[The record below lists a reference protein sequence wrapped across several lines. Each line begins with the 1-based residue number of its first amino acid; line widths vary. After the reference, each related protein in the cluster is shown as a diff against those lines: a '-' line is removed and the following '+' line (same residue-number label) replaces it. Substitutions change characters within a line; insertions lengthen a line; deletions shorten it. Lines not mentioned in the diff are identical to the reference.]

1 MISYFYPETLKNV
14 TDALLERF
22 THLQVNRYNKARTTI
37 VKTIDV
43 PIAFAPVEKTQQ
55 DRLENYSAEPEST
68 GQRYYLQVP
77 RLALVFN
84 GFAYA
89 PDRATAVNEYR
100 YFQGQDSQHLN
111 AVFKDIQ
118 PSPWNFTY
126 TLFIRT
132 DSISDFSQIIE
143 NVLPYFNPKLYLRV
157 KEFSF
162 LNIERDLAVI
172 LNDATPDFTDELDKS
187 NMRQINGNVTFSVEG
202 WMYKPVDAAKLVKVI
217 RTRYFFEGE
226 AAKDTLMDVNG
237 VTHTPSNVT
246 IIVSGPMVIHMT
258 VIQPSRAYAKST
270 GVYTGIMQ
278 INAIAPPATEIIGH
292 GNVNIQSAALANNTL
307 PPATIITHTVSA
319 SADFSVCRSQYQ
331 KFRSADSCPY
341 EQWRNRFCP
350 PRACT
355 PQNWLRYFGKPCE
368 ATSDRS
374 KMLGLFY

>member
-1 MISYFYPETLKNV
+1 MIQYYYPETLKNI
-14 TDALLERF
+14 TDSLLERF
-22 THLQVNRYNKARTTI
+22 THLQVNRYNKARTAI

-84 GFAYA
+84 GFSYA

-132 DSISDFSQIIE
+132 DSMSDFSQIVE

-172 LNDATPDFTDELDKS
+172 LNDATPDFTDELDKHS
-187 NMRQINGNVTFSVEG
+187 MRQINGNITFTVEG

-226 AAKDTLMDVNG
+226 AAKDTLMDENG
-237 VTHTPSNVT
+237 VTHTPSDVT
-246 IIVSGPMVIHMT
+246 VIVDGPMTIHQT
-258 VIQPSRAYAKST
+258 IIQPSR
-270 GVYTGIMQ
+270 VYSPT
-278 INAIAPPATEIIGH
+278 T
-292 GNVNIQSAALANNTL
+292 
-307 PPATIITHTVSA
+307 
-319 SADFSVCRSQYQ
+319 
-331 KFRSADSCPY
+331 
-341 EQWRNRFCP
+341 
-350 PRACT
+350 
-355 PQNWLRYFGKPCE
+355 
-368 ATSDRS
+368 
-374 KMLGLFY
+374 

>member
-1 MISYFYPETLKNV
+1 MIQYYYPETLKNI
-14 TDALLERF
+14 TDSLLERF

-89 PDRATAVNEYR
+89 PDRATAVNDYR

-187 NMRQINGNVTFSVEG
+187 NMRQINGNITFSVEG

-237 VTHTPSNVT
+237 ITHTPSDVT
-246 IIVSGPMVIHMT
+246 IIVSGPIVLNMT
-258 VIQPSRAYAKST
+258 IIQPARAYGS
-270 GVYTGIMQ
+270 I
-278 INAIAPPATEIIGH
+278 
-292 GNVNIQSAALANNTL
+292 
-307 PPATIITHTVSA
+307 
-319 SADFSVCRSQYQ
+319 
-331 KFRSADSCPY
+331 
-341 EQWRNRFCP
+341 
-350 PRACT
+350 
-355 PQNWLRYFGKPCE
+355 
-368 ATSDRS
+368 
-374 KMLGLFY
+374 